1 MNEAVTA
8 PGKRPTAG
16 QLALAEAL
24 ARGETR
30 PAGGITTVPAS
41 VYTDPDHFARE
52 KARAV
57 RPPAASDRPSALSP
71 SRAWRCRT
79 TASACRCW

>member
-1 MNEAVTA
+1 MNQIVTA
-8 PGKRPTAG
+8 PGKKPTAG

-41 VYTDPDHFARE
+41 VYTGPEHFARE
-52 KARAV
+52 KAALF
-57 RPPAASDRPSALSP
+57 DRLPEVLMPSALIP
-71 SRAWRCRT
+71 EPGMAFPHDLT
-79 TASACRCW
+79 G